1 MTREEI
7 MAGLKEVLGVI
18 RPKTDLSN
26 IEDSTRLVHDL
37 GIDSLSMMF
46 MSLAIEEKFSFRFE
60 QNQAP
65 FETVGQ
71 VVDYIENI
79 KK

>member
-7 MAGLKEVLGVI
+7 LAGLKEVLSVI

-26 IEDSTRLVHDL
+26 VQDSTRLVHDL

-46 MSLAIEEKFSFRFE
+46 MSLAIEEKFSFRFPSD
-60 QNQAP
+60 QAP
-65 FETVGQ
+65 FETVGE
-71 VVDYIENI
+71 VLDHIE
-79 KK
+79 KAKS